1 MVIIFTFI
9 KGFASK
15 MIEDFFFLGLLTKKK
30 HVFHEKNSQPGGTTQ
45 DNKTS
50 KDRNDWGLV

>member
-1 MVIIFTFI
+1 
-9 KGFASK
+9 
-15 MIEDFFFLGLLTKKK
+15 LGLLTKKK